1 MTAPLRASAYFP
13 APRTQHFCSQCG
25 SPVVHRVPDDDNRER
40 ALCDNCGA
48 IHYQNPRMVV
58 GTLPV
63 WQDQVL
69 LCRRAIEPRLG
80 YWTLPAGFMEL
91 GETTAQG
98 AERETREEAG
108 ARIDLGPLFSMID
121 VPMAD
126 QVHLFYLA
134 QMHDPDFDPGPES
147 LEARLFR
154 EQDIP
159 WEDIAFRTVSTTLR
173 LFFADRRNG
182 RFGMHTPSL
191 DAPSP
196 ATVPAST

>member
-108 ARIDLGPLFSMID
+108 AHFGW
-121 VPMAD
+121 MA
-126 QVHLFYLA
+126 
-134 QMHDPDFDPGPES
+134 G
-147 LEARLFR
+147 
-154 EQDIP
+154 
-159 WEDIAFRTVSTTLR
+159 
-173 LFFADRRNG
+173 FAG
-182 RFGMHTPSL
+182 L
-191 DAPSP
+191 DM
-196 ATVPAST
+196 PASSALTQQHLGWQPRHIGLLTDLAEGHYFAQ